1 MNEIN
6 AIFDRVFVINLKRRP
21 DRLEHFRLQAEKY
34 GISYELIEAFD
45 GEIINGDTELLGKK
59 ITPSGEYR
67 GLDGYMKSCLGATMS
82 HYKILKQSVENGY
95 KKILVFEDDV
105 LFNDNFKDS
114 LISSISLSPE
124 NWDFLYLSGTMV
136 NFEKIND
143 RISKLNSC
151 FCLHSYCLSDNVF
164 RKLMSEIEDKIF
176 NFPVDVIFS
185 QNLRNYNSFITV
197 PFLTKQYS
205 NFSDI
210 QKINVNYNFTH

>member
-1 MNEIN
+1 MSKIN
-6 AIFDRVFVINLKRRP
+6 DIFDRVFVINLKRRP

-34 GISYELIEAFD
+34 GISYEVIEAFD
-45 GEIINGDTELLGKK
+45 GETINGDTELLGKK

-82 HYKILKQSVENGY
+82 HYKILKQSIENGY
-95 KKILVFEDDV
+95 KKILIFEDDA
-105 LFNDNFKDS
+105 LFNDNFEEDLILS
-114 LISSISLSPE
+114 ISSSPE

-136 NFEKIND
+136 NFEKINE
-143 RISKLNSC
+143 RISKLNGC

-164 RKLMSEIEDKIF
+164 EKLVYEIEDKIF

-185 QNLRNYNSFITV
+185 QILRNHNSFITV